1 MQVTETKSEGLNRQ
15 FKVALPAKEIEEKIS
30 HRLQE
35 LAKTVRLPGFRPGK
49 VPVSVLRNKYGPSV
63 MGEVLENAVNDSSRQ
78 ALAEK
83 GLRPAMQPEIEITSF
98 EDGQDLEYTIAVEVL
113 PEIKPVDFTKIKLER
128 LVPNTNEAEIDSML
142 KTLAKSNGSSAPVK
156 DDRKSLTGDMLVIDF
171 LGRVDG
177 VEFAGGKAEG
187 YELTLGSGTF
197 IPGFEE
203 QLLGAKAGDKI
214 EVKVKFPDNYGAADL
229 SGKDAVFDVTVHEL
243 KETVSTAIDDEL
255 AKKLGMENL
264 DALKASIKEEQER
277 EFDTMSRMTLK
288 RELLNELA
296 DAHDFE
302 VPAKLL
308 EREFETIWAQFEE
321 HRNNPEAGADP
332 VDEGKSD
339 DEHKEEFRE
348 IAERRIRLGLLLSEI
363 GRANNVEISQ
373 EDINRQLMIESRRQ
387 PGHEKE
393 VMDYYRN
400 TPEAME
406 QLSAPVYE
414 EKVVDFI
421 LGQAK
426 ITDRKATMDELIKA
440 MKADD
445 DTKSGGRPGSKKK
458 TRKPAKKA
466 KAKAESGSAEKG
478 AQKKK
483 AGKPAKKAAKRD
495 K

>member
-63 MGEVLENAVNDSSRQ
+63 MGEVLERAVSDSSRQ

-98 EDGQDLEYTIAVEVL
+98 EDGQDLVYTIAVEIL
-113 PEIKPVDFTKIKLER
+113 PEIIPVDFTKIKLER
-128 LVPNTNEAEIDSML
+128 LVPDTNEAEIDSML
-142 KTLAKSNGSSAPVK
+142 ETLAKSNGSSTPVK
-156 DDRKSLTGDMLVIDF
+156 DVRKSETGDVLMIDF
-171 LGRVDG
+171 LGRVEG
-177 VEFAGGKAEG
+177 VEFAGGKADG
-187 YELTLGSGTF
+187 YELTLGTGTF

-203 QLLGAKAGDKI
+203 QLLGAMAGDKI

-243 KETVSTAIDDEL
+243 KETVPAAIDDEL

-264 DALKASIKEEQER
+264 DALRASIKEEQER
-277 EFDTMSRMTLK
+277 EFNTMSKMTLK

-296 DAHDFE
+296 AAHDFE
-302 VPAKLL
+302 VPTKLR
-308 EREFETIWAQFEE
+308 EREFEPIWAQFEE
-321 HRNNPEAGADP
+321 QSKNPEAGAEHA
-332 VDEGKSD
+332 DEGKSN
-339 DEHKEEFRE
+339 DEHKKEFRE
-348 IAERRIRLGLLLSEI
+348 IAERRVRLGLLLSEI
-363 GRANNVEISQ
+363 GGANNIEISQ
-373 EDINRQLMIESRRQ
+373 EDINRQLMTEARRQ
-387 PGHEKE
+387 PGREKE

-406 QLSAPVYE
+406 QLRAPVYE

-421 LGQAK
+421 LEKAK
-426 ITDRKATMDELIKA
+426 ITDRKATMDDLIKA
-440 MKADD
+440 MEADD
-445 DTKSGGRPGSKKK
+445 ETRPGDKSAPKKK
-458 TRKPAKKA
+458 ARKVKA
-466 KAKAESGSAEKG
+466 RAASGSDEKG
-478 AQKKK
+478 AQKKNIK
-483 AGKPAKKAAKRD
+483 KPAKKAAKKD

>member
-35 LAKTVRLPGFRPGK
+35 LAKTIKLPGFRPGK
-49 VPVSVLRNKYGPSV
+49 VPVSVLRSKYGPSV
-63 MGEVLENAVNDSSRQ
+63 MGEVLERAVSDSSSQ

-98 EDGQDLEYTIAVEVL
+98 EDGQDLEYTIAVEIL
-113 PEIKPVDFTKIKLER
+113 PEITPVDFAKIKLER
-128 LVPNTNEAEIDSML
+128 LVPNTNEAEIDSVL
-142 KTLAKSNGSSAPVK
+142 ENLAKSNGTSAPVK
-156 DDRKSLTGDMLVIDF
+156 GERKTESGDVLVIDF

-187 YELTLGSGTF
+187 YELTLGSGSF

-203 QLLGAKAGDKI
+203 QLIGVKVGDKVA
-214 EVKVKFPDNYGAADL
+214 VKVKFPDNYGAADL
-229 SGKDAVFDVTVHEL
+229 SGKDAVFDCTVHEL
-243 KETVSTAIDDEL
+243 KETVPAAIDDEL
-255 AKKLGMENL
+255 AKKMGMENL
-264 DALKASIKEEQER
+264 DALRVAIKEEQER
-277 EFDTMSRMTLK
+277 EFNTMSRMTLK

-302 VPAKLL
+302 VPEKLL
-308 EREFETIWAQFEE
+308 EREFDSIWAQFEE
-321 HRNNPEAGADP
+321 QRKNPKAAADP
-332 VDEGKSD
+332 ADEGKSD
-339 DEHKEEFRE
+339 EDHKEEFRG

-373 EDINRQLMIESRRQ
+373 EDINRQLMTEARGQ

-400 TPEAME
+400 NPEAME

-421 LGQAK
+421 LEQVK
-426 ITDRKATMDELIKA
+426 VTDKKATMDDLIKA
-440 MKADD
+440 LETDAETQSGAKKKPKKKATAAGDD
-445 DTKSGGRPGSKKK
+445 GKAVDTKKGDTKKK
-458 TRKPAKKA
+458 TKKPAKKA
-466 KAKAESGSAEKG
+466 D
-478 AQKKK
+478 KK
-483 AGKPAKKAAKRD
+483 D

>member
-63 MGEVLENAVNDSSRQ
+63 MGEVLERAVNDSSRQ

-113 PEIKPVDFTKIKLER
+113 PEITPVDFTKIKLER
-128 LVPNTNEAEIDSML
+128 LVPNTNKAEIDSTL
-142 KTLAKSNGSSAPVK
+142 EILAKSNGSSAPVK
-156 DDRKSLTGDMLVIDF
+156 DDRKSGDGDVLMIDF

-177 VEFAGGKAEG
+177 VEFAGGKADG
-187 YELTLGSGTF
+187 YELTLGSGAF

-243 KETVSTAIDDEL
+243 KETVPAAIDDEL
-255 AKKLGMENL
+255 AKKLGMEDL
-264 DALKASIKEEQER
+264 DALRASIKEEKER
-277 EFDTMSRMTLK
+277 EFNTMSKMTLK

-296 DAHDFE
+296 DAHDFA

-321 HRNNPEAGADP
+321 QRNNPEAGTDP
-332 VDEGKSD
+332 ADEGKSD
-339 DEHKEEFRE
+339 DEHKKEFRE

-373 EDINRQLMIESRRQ
+373 EDINRQLMTEARRQ
-387 PGHEKE
+387 PGREKE
-393 VMDYYRN
+393 VMDHYRN

-406 QLSAPVYE
+406 QLRAPVYE

-421 LGQAK
+421 LEKAK
-426 ITDRKATMDELIKA
+426 ITDRKATMDDLIKA
-440 MKADD
+440 MEADD
-445 DTKSGGRPGSKKK
+445 ETKPGAKAAPKKK
-458 TRKPAKKA
+458 AKKA
-466 KAKAESGSAEKG
+466 KAKAVSKSDEKG
-478 AQKKK
+478 GQKKK
-483 AGKPAKKAAKRD
+483 AEKPLKKAARKD

>member
-63 MGEVLENAVNDSSRQ
+63 MGEVLERAVNDSSRQ

-113 PEIKPVDFTKIKLER
+113 PEITPVDFAKIKLER
-128 LVPNTNEAEIDSML
+128 LVPNTNKGEIDSL
-142 KTLAKSNGSSAPVK
+142 LETLAKSNGSSAPVK
-156 DDRKSLTGDMLVIDF
+156 DDRKSETGDVLMIDF

-203 QLLGAKAGDKI
+203 QLLGAKIGDKV

-243 KETVSTAIDDEL
+243 KETVPAAIDDEL

-264 DALKASIKEEQER
+264 DALRASIKEEQER
-277 EFDTMSRMTLK
+277 EFNAMSKMTLK

-308 EREFETIWAQFEE
+308 EREFESIWTQFEE
-321 HRNNPEAGADP
+321 QRKNPEAGAEP

-339 DEHKEEFRE
+339 DEHKKEFRE
-348 IAERRIRLGLLLSEI
+348 IAERRVRLGLLLSEI
-363 GRANNVEISQ
+363 GRANTIEISQ
-373 EDINRQLMIESRRQ
+373 EDINRQLMAEARRQ
-387 PGHEKE
+387 PGQEKE

-400 TPEAME
+400 NPEAME

-421 LGQAK
+421 LEQAK
-426 ITDRKATMDELIKA
+426 ITDRKATMDDLIKA
-440 MKADD
+440 MKTDD
-445 DTKSGGRPGSKKK
+445 ESKPEAKPKAGKKTKAKAAAGDNAADTK
-458 TRKPAKKA
+458 KKA
-466 KAKAESGSAEKG
+466 K
-478 AQKKK
+478 
-483 AGKPAKKAAKRD
+483 KPAKKAAKKD